1 MYMQEIRSIAK
12 DRNIAT
18 AGLSKLEIIRKLQL
32 LMEYV
37 IRKGVNGVKTVSL
50 LQNPINY
57 LHIFNEPQYWIQGKN
72 HG

>member
-18 AGLSKLEIIRKLQL
+18 AGLSKLDIIRKLQL

-37 IRKGVNGVKTVSL
+37 IRKGANGVKTVSL
-50 LQNPINY
+50 LQNPIDY